1 MEQEAIYVRVYQ
13 CAYDKDG
20 KNHNHQV
27 PTTENIDQLLEWGLA
42 EKIDILDYFEGKA
55 KWGSG
60 NYMISD
66 GVTYHGRSNFDC
78 SG

>member
-13 CAYDKDG
+13 GIYDKDG
-20 KNHNHQV
+20 KWHPFKE
-27 PTTENIDQLLEWGLA
+27 PTTENIGQLLACGVA